1 MGRHLD
7 VADTVGVDS
16 VLSLVAPILHFYRVL
31 QSQLLQFLV
40 RNT

>member
-1 MGRHLD
+1 MGRHHEM
-7 VADTVGVDS
+7 ANTVGFDG

-31 QSQLLQFLV
+31 QSQLLLLLV